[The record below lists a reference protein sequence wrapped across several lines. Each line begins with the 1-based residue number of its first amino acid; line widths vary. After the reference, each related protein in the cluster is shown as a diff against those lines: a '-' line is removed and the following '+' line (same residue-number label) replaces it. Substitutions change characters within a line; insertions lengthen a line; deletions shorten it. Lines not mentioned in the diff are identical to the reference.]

1 LCQRYYY
8 RVTATAPY
16 GLLGTLTGSTTGIAL
31 GNIKLPVT
39 MRTIPTVLDTSAMNT
54 FYWESGGNN
63 NNTPTSL
70 AIGGSCNNTIGQLY
84 IVGAGKFVQG
94 VVYDLFGNNNA
105 ATYVGFGAE
114 L

>member
-1 LCQRYYY
+1 
-8 RVTATAPY
+8 
-16 GLLGTLTGSTTGIAL
+16 
-31 GNIKLPVT
+31 